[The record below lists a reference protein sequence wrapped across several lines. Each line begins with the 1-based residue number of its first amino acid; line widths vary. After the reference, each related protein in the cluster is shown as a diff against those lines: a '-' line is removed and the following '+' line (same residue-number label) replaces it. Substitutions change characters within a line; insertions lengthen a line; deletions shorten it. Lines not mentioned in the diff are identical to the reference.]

1 MTGTKSTPESMAG
14 IVSPSDS
21 QSQFEN
27 DVFQPVPDHE
37 RSPEAFDDD
46 FEFDLR
52 DIASESDMDRSPSAI
67 DTTRGIALKE
77 EYLGTGGAIL
87 TPEREIAA
95 AALAALANESTTSHI
110 SRLPYSTERPSPIK
124 AHEDYYTIQDLVD
137 HRLHPS
143 DPTRVQIR
151 VKWAGLEIQTWEDE
165 WRLQEDAAR
174 TLYAYWRA
182 EGGRCCALN
191 LGPDAVYHVFRVLAS
206 RGEGAKRQFK
216 CQWVGYPATGQ
227 QCSWES
233 EVAVKA
239 IARDALAVYFDR
251 VYGFR

>member
-1 MTGTKSTPESMAG
+1 MTGAKSTPESMSG
-14 IVSPSDS
+14 TVSASDY
-21 QSQFEN
+21 QSEPEN
-27 DVFQPVPDHE
+27 VVLQPVPDHD

-46 FEFDLR
+46 FEFNFR
-52 DIASESDMDRSPSAI
+52 DMTSESDMDRSPSAL
-67 DTTRGIALKE
+67 DTTEGTAFEE
-77 EYLGTGGAIL
+77 EYRGTDGAIVP
-87 TPEREIAA
+87 PERAIAA
-95 AALAALANESTTSHI
+95 AALARLVNELTTSHT
-110 SRLPYSTERPSPIK
+110 SRFPYSTDDPSPIK
-124 AHEDYYTIQDLVD
+124 AHEEYYTIQGLVG
-137 HRLHPS
+137 HRIDPS

-151 VKWAGLEIQTWEDE
+151 VKWAGLDIQTWEDE

-191 LGPDAVYHVFRVLAS
+191 LGPDAVYHVFRVLSS

-233 EVAVKA
+233 EAVVKA
-239 IARDALAVYFDR
+239 IARDALVVYFDR
-251 VYGFR
+251 VYEFQ